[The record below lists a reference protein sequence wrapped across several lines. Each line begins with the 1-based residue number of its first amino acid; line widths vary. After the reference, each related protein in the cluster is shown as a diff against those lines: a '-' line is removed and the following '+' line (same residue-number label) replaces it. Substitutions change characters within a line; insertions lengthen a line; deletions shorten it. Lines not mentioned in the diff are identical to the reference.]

1 MPEFAIFLHP
11 TAGAAPFE
19 PELVQRHCRHLAT
32 LADEGR
38 LIAAGPF
45 SDAQDGG
52 MIVGLFDS
60 ADAAS
65 SFAANDP
72 FVREGVETADV
83 RPWIMARPANGF
95 LGQLAPAPGTHPY
108 FLETLRLR
116 ATTRRFA
123 AKHVGAELVRTLLEA
138 ALAAPSEFNL
148 QPWRPIVCQG
158 QPQLLR
164 LRRCCF
170 DQPQIAFAGLAVICA
185 VDPAVFRDEV
195 PRAVDELV
203 GSGRWA
209 PDERETQIAFV
220 RSYYEDARASAVL
233 NGAIFGHQLL
243 LAGLS
248 VGLQGFWL
256 GGFDAP
262 AMRGEFGIPERAHI
276 AGVVGLGWP
285 DGTETPLPRRSME
298 QVVGFGAWPDR

>member
-1 MPEFAIFLHP
+1 MSEFAIFLHP
-11 TAGAAPFE
+11 VAGTAPLE
-19 PELVQRHCRHLAT
+19 PELVRRHCRYLAT

-45 SDAQDGG
+45 GDAQDGG

-60 ADAAS
+60 AGAAS
-65 SFAANDP
+65 SFASGDP
-72 FVREGVETADV
+72 FVREGVETAEV
-83 RPWIMARPANGF
+83 RPWIMARPGNGF
-95 LGQLAPAPGTHPY
+95 LGQLLPAPGTHPF

-123 AKHVGAELVRTLLEA
+123 GKPVGAELVRALLEA

-148 QPWRPIVCQG
+148 QPWRPIVCQEK
-158 QPQLLR
+158 PQLLR
-164 LRRCCF
+164 LQHCCF
-170 DQPQIAFAGLAVICA
+170 NQPQISAAGLAVICA
-185 VDPAVFRDEV
+185 VDPAVFHDEA

-203 GSGRWA
+203 GCGRWS
-209 PDERETQIAFV
+209 PDERESQIAFI
-220 RSYYEDARASAVL
+220 RAYYKDTRVSAVL

-248 VGLQGFWL
+248 VGLRGFWL
-256 GGFDAP
+256 GGFDETSL
-262 AMRGEFGIPERAHI
+262 RGEFEIPEQAHI

-285 DGTETPLPRRSME
+285 DGTEPPLPRRPLE
-298 QVVGFGAWPDR
+298 QVVGFGAWPGR